1 MYSQKNKNMKKFLIV
16 LTLLFSQLA
25 VGQTVAS
32 VIDSTK
38 SVVSNAIDSTKT
50 AVKKGIG
57 IVDTSSNFKMVYT
70 DIKDGITALALGLRV
85 GAEHVYMVL
94 VKQQIVYAIVHLIIG
109 LFALFLIVNWING
122 YKDTKQKWSDGE
134 APTGLGIIKL
144 IQIFIAGVMLIVF
157 LFHIDNIV
165 MGFVNPEYGAIQEI
179 IDIVKDNKP
188 N

>member
-1 MYSQKNKNMKKFLIV
+1 MKKFLIV

-25 VGQTVAS
+25 VGQTVTS

-94 VKQQIVYAIVHLIIG
+94 VKQQIVYAIVYLLVG

-122 YKDTKQKWSDGE
+122 YKDKQKWYDDDI
-134 APTGLGIIKL
+134 TGLGIIKT
-144 IQIFIAGVMLIVF
+144 IQIVIGGIMLVVF
-157 LFHIDNIV
+157 LFHIDSIV

>member
-1 MYSQKNKNMKKFLIV
+1 MKKILIV

-50 AVKKGIG
+50 AVQKGVG

-70 DIKDGITALALGLRV
+70 DIKDGISALASGLRV

-94 VKQQIVYAIVHLIIG
+94 VKQQIVYAIVYLIIG
-109 LFALFLIVNWING
+109 LFSLFLIVNWING
-122 YKDTKQKWSDGE
+122 YKDTKQEWSNSE
-134 APTGLGIIKL
+134 EPTGLGIIKL
-144 IQIFIAGVMLIVF
+144 IQIIVGGIMLGVF
-157 LFHIDNIV
+157 LFHIDTII
-165 MGFVNPEYGAIQEI
+165 MGFVNPEYGAIQTI

-188 N
+188 Q

>member
-1 MYSQKNKNMKKFLIV
+1 MKKFLIV

-94 VKQQIVYAIVHLIIG
+94 VKQQIVYAIVYLIIG

-122 YKDTKQKWSDGE
+122 YKDTKQKWHDDDI
-134 APTGLGIIKL
+134 TGLGIIKT
-144 IQIFIAGVMLIVF
+144 IQIAIAGVMLGVF

-179 IDIVKDNKP
+179 IDIVKDNKLK
-188 N
+188 

>member
-1 MYSQKNKNMKKFLIV
+1 MKKFLIV

-50 AVKKGIG
+50 AVKKGVG

-70 DIKDGITALALGLRV
+70 DIKDGISALASGLRV

-94 VKQQIVYAIVHLIIG
+94 VKQQIVYAIVYLIVG

-122 YKDTKQKWSDGE
+122 YKDTKQKWAEDEG
-134 APTGLGIIKL
+134 PTGLGVIKT
-144 IQIFIAGVMLIVF
+144 IQMAIAGVMLGVF
-157 LFHIDNIV
+157 LFHIDTII
-165 MGFVNPEYGAIQEI
+165 MGFVNPEYGAIQTI

-188 N
+188 Q

>member
-1 MYSQKNKNMKKFLIV
+1 MKKILIV

-50 AVKKGIG
+50 AVQKGVG

-70 DIKDGITALALGLRV
+70 DIKDGISALASGLRV

-94 VKQQIVYAIVHLIIG
+94 VKQQIVYAIVYLIVG
-109 LFALFLIVNWING
+109 LFALFLIINWING
-122 YKDTKQKWSDGE
+122 YKDTKQKWAEDEG
-134 APTGLGIIKL
+134 PTGLGIIKTL
-144 IQIFIAGVMLIVF
+144 QIVIAGVMLGVF
-157 LFHIDNIV
+157 LFHIDTII
-165 MGFVNPEYGAIQEI
+165 MGFVNPEYGAIQTI

-188 N
+188 Q